1 MKVWISVDMEGIGGI
16 VDRTQLLPGLLN
28 FDRSRPYMIGEMK
41 TAVRAAWEAGATA
54 VVVNDSHDGML
65 TLTWHEMADLPQE
78 TVLISGTGKRYSM
91 GEGIVGSDVAL
102 FVGYH
107 AMAGTAKAVMDHT
120 YAGDIYRVR
129 LNGREVGETG
139 LNAHLAGYF
148 GIPVGLVAGD
158 QSLAHEARALLPDAE
173 MVITKEATGRQ
184 SARLFS
190 PAVVQER
197 LDAGVRRALQ
207 RTASGQGQKPLQ
219 ASGPMEIEVG
229 FMTTHAADLANLMP
243 ETERVDGR
251 TVAVTRPNMEEA
263 FVAFRALL
271 RLGGNVPL
279 Y

>member
-16 VDRTQLLPGLLN
+16 VDRTQLLPGLSN
-28 FDRSRPYMIGEMK
+28 FERTRPYMVGEMK

-54 VVVNDSHDGML
+54 VLVNDSHDGML
-65 TLTWHEMADLPQE
+65 TLAWDELADLPKDTQ
-78 TVLISGTGKRYSM
+78 LISGTGKRYSM

-129 LNGREVGETG
+129 LNGLEVGETG

-158 QSLAHEARALLPDAE
+158 QSLAREASTLLPEAE

-190 PAVVQER
+190 PEVVRER
-197 LDAGVRRALQ
+197 LDAGVRRAI
-207 RTASGQGQKPLQ
+207 RRVAAGEGPKPLA

-243 ETERVDGR
+243 ETRRVDGR
-251 TVAVTRPNMEEA
+251 TVAVTRPNMEDA